1 MTTNQ
6 ADFYSLRN
14 IRDNFLLISI
24 GHEYL
29 AENVYLTKF
38 GKEIKKS
45 LAHLRDD
52 IKFLKK
58 EFPGK
63 FTSEVNTDVILKSFD
78 RTAENMLS
86 GGDSVISECKSG
98 KLGES
103 LGTDIKKITEA
114 IEKIWNQVKGTDV
127 KYTKGEQISGFLGRL
142 NLLSGAV
149 KLISGVFKI
158 IFLALIILLAGF
170 SYLFFTMERE
180 APLLKKNREIM
191 SVIQDKKVLLKE
203 KEDTKKEAQA
213 RLKSLSSRSLLREDK
228 IAILDLETKI
238 QVCNNEINII
248 EGQIESENQQMDENN
263 KRIEKIKAK
272 SFIDRLLRR

>member
-1 MTTNQ
+1 MTVNK

-24 GHEYL
+24 GYEYL
-29 AENVYLTKF
+29 AENVYLAKF

-45 LAHLRDD
+45 LTILRDD

-63 FTSEVNTDVILKSFD
+63 FTTEINTDIILKSFD
-78 RTAENMLS
+78 QTAENMLS

-98 KLGES
+98 KLAES
-103 LGTDIKKITEA
+103 LGADIKKITEA
-114 IEKIWNQVKGTDV
+114 IEKIWNLVKGGDV
-127 KYTKGEQISGFLGRL
+127 KYTKTEQISGFFGRL
-142 NLLSGAV
+142 NFLPGVL
-149 KLISGVFKI
+149 KLISGAFKI
-158 IFLALIILLAGF
+158 AFLALIILLAAF
-170 SYLFFTMERE
+170 SYLFITMERE
-180 APLLKKNREIM
+180 SPLLKKNREIM
-191 SVIQDKKVLLKE
+191 SVIQDKKLLLKE

-248 EGQIESENQQMDENN
+248 EGQIESENQQIDENN
-263 KRIEKIKAK
+263 KMIEKIRAK
-272 SFIDRLLRR
+272 SFIERLLRR

>member
-1 MTTNQ
+1 MTINK
-6 ADFYSLRN
+6 ADFYSLRA

-24 GHEYL
+24 AHEYL
-29 AENVYLTKF
+29 AENVYLAKF

-63 FTSEVNTDVILKSFD
+63 FTTEVNTDVILKSFD

-98 KLGES
+98 KLAEN
-103 LGTDIKKITEA
+103 LGVDIKKVTEA
-114 IEKIWNQVKGTDV
+114 IEKIWNQVKGSDV
-127 KYTKGEQISGFLGRL
+127 KYTKSDQISGFFGRL
-142 NLLSGAV
+142 NLLSGAA
-149 KLISGVFKI
+149 KLISGVFRI
-158 IFLALIILLAGF
+158 VLVIFVILLAGF

-180 APLLKKNREIM
+180 SPLLKENREITAF
-191 SVIQDKKVLLKE
+191 IQGKKAILKG
-203 KEDTKKEAQA
+203 KEDTKKDAQV
-213 RLKSLSSRSLLREDK
+213 RLKSLGNLGLLREDK

-248 EGQIESENQQMDENN
+248 EGQIESEYRRMDENN
-263 KRIEKIKAK
+263 KRIEKIRGK
-272 SFIDRLLRR
+272 SFIDRLIRR